1 MRSGQLSFEDVIG
14 SFDYTATSTSEQFLR
29 SNSHNAITPTF
40 EVHFFDQDEKQ
51 KIDWFEAENEGAAKS
66 DSIAKH
72 GRIQIIKTVISTRTL
87 AEIMDL
93 D

>member
-1 MRSGQLSFEDVIG
+1 MKSGQLSFEDVIG
-14 SFDYTATSTSEQFLR
+14 SFDYAATSTSEKFLR
-29 SNSHNAITPTF
+29 SNCHNAITPTF

-51 KIDWFEAENEGAAKS
+51 KIDWFETKNEEDAKS
-66 DSIAKH
+66 DAIAKH
-72 GRIQIIKTVISTRTL
+72 GRIQIIKTVVSTRTL

>member
-14 SFDYTATSTSEQFLR
+14 RFDYTATSTSEQFLR

-40 EVHFFDQDEKQ
+40 EVHFYDQDEKQ
-51 KIDWFEAENEGAAKS
+51 KIDWFEAENEEAAKS

>member
-14 SFDYTATSTSEQFLR
+14 SFDYTATSTSKQFLC
-29 SNSHNAITPTF
+29 SGSHNAITPTF
-40 EVHFFDQDEKQ
+40 EVHFYDHDLKQ
-51 KIDWFEAENEGAAKS
+51 KIDWFEAKSEEDAKN
-66 DSIAKH
+66 DAIAKH
-72 GRIQIIKTVISTRTL
+72 GRIQIIKTVVSARTL

>member
-40 EVHFFDQDEKQ
+40 EVHFYDQDEKQ
-51 KIDWFEAENEGAAKS
+51 KIDWFETKNEEDAKS
-66 DSIAKH
+66 DAIAKH
-72 GRIQIIKTVISTRTL
+72 GRIQIIKTVVSTRTL

>member
-1 MRSGQLSFEDVIG
+1 MKSGQLSFEDVIG
-14 SFDYTATSTSEQFLR
+14 SLDYAATSTSEKFLR
-29 SNSHNAITPTF
+29 SNCHNAIPLTF

-51 KIDWFEAENEGAAKS
+51 KIDWFEAKSEDDAKS
-66 DSIAKH
+66 DAIAKH
-72 GRIQIIKTVISTRTL
+72 GRIQIIKTVVSARTL

>member
-1 MRSGQLSFEDVIG
+1 LTIQQLVLPNNFCVVI
-14 SFDYTATSTSEQFLR
+14 
-29 SNSHNAITPTF
+29 AITPTF
-40 EVHFFDQDEKQ
+40 EVHFYDQDEKQ
-51 KIDWFEAENEGAAKS
+51 KIDWFETKNEEDAKS
-66 DSIAKH
+66 DAIAKH

>member
-14 SFDYTATSTSEQFLR
+14 TFDYAATSTSEKFLH

-40 EVHFFDQDEKQ
+40 EVHFYDQDEKQ
-51 KIDWFEAENEGAAKS
+51 KIDWFEAKNEEDAKGDAA
-66 DSIAKH
+66 AKH
-72 GRIQIIKTVISTRTL
+72 GRIQIIKTIVSTRTL